1 MSKYGLSALA
11 TFVMVAIAVSA
22 EWPLDGRDGIDNAII
37 KTLTLRH
44 GEDIVPCLSAIKKD
58 SDISDDAFSLRIV
71 QLATVMTNGEA
82 ASFRGVAVSVL
93 RYFGTTNALYF
104 LENEILRG
112 DVGAFSG
119 YGAITGYDDRFFAL
133 AERLTADLGQ
143 SNYRSRFTVYC
154 AMRPILKYELYCD
167 RPVGLEAK
175 EKAKAFLVASA
186 RRDKTW
192 TDFIDQILCSSSPEY
207 SSSPTRKDI
216 AYTMLTD
223 SNAPSEASNY
233 YRIEIAKLEGS
244 TNAQKIG
251 GNEQAKATSD
261 PECGLFFPALIVVL
275 LVCLLV
281 IGIYLWRL
289 ERHRRKTI

>member
-1 MSKYGLSALA
+1 MTLHYEVRKPGLAAIRSKYNLSDNDFSWRLVKLA
-11 TFVMVAIAVSA
+11 TISTNDTEAWLRGFSVAA
-22 EWPLDGRDGIDNAII
+22 
-37 KTLTLRH
+37 
-44 GEDIVPCLSAIKKD
+44 LSD
-58 SDISDDAFSLRIV
+58 
-71 QLATVMTNGEA
+71 
-82 ASFRGVAVSVL
+82 
-93 RYFGTTNALYF
+93 FGTTNALYF

-112 DVGAFSG
+112 DVGALSG

-167 RPVGLEAK
+167 RPVGLGAK
-175 EKAKAFLVASA
+175 ERAKAFLVASA

-192 TDFIDQILCSSSPEY
+192 TDFLDQILCSSSPEY

-216 AYTMLTD
+216 AYTLLTD

-244 TNAQKIG
+244 TDAQKIG
-251 GNEQAKATSD
+251 GDEQAKATSAT
-261 PECGLFFPALIVVL
+261 EYGLFFPALIVAL
-275 LVCLLV
+275 LVCILGLS
-281 IGIYLWRL
+281 IYLWRL
-289 ERHRRKTI
+289 ERHR

>member
-1 MSKYGLSALA
+1 MYNGKIILLSVTTVLLLSCSGALCEEDAIDKEIREEMMTLHYEVRKPGLAAIRSKYNLSDNDFSWRLVKLA
-11 TFVMVAIAVSA
+11 TISTNDTEAWLRGFSVAA
-22 EWPLDGRDGIDNAII
+22 
-37 KTLTLRH
+37 
-44 GEDIVPCLSAIKKD
+44 LSD
-58 SDISDDAFSLRIV
+58 
-71 QLATVMTNGEA
+71 
-82 ASFRGVAVSVL
+82 
-93 RYFGTTNALYF
+93 FGTTNALYF

-112 DVGAFSG
+112 DVGALSG

-207 SSSPTRKDI
+207 SSSTTRRDI
-216 AYTMLTD
+216 AYTMLID

-233 YRIEIAKLEGS
+233 YRIEIAKLEES
-244 TNAQKIG
+244 PDAQKKDG
-251 GNEQAKATSD
+251 VEQAKATS
-261 PECGLFFPALIVVL
+261 ETEYSLFFPTLIAIL
-275 LVCLLV
+275 LGCLL
-281 IGIYLWRL
+281 GISIFLWRL
-289 ERHRRKTI
+289 ERHR